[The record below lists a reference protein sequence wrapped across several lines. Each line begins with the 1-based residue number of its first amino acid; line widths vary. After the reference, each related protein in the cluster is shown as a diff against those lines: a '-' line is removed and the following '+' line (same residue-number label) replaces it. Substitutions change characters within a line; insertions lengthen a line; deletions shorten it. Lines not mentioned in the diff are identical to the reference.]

1 MQEEVRTRSNSIGRN
16 ITRLLGLGFI
26 GTLIFTAIVDLRYIL
41 DTPQRL
47 ESPLPGE
54 SNYYKWGRGHIFYK
68 VLGMPDA
75 PPLLLLHAPEIA
87 ASAYEMR
94 KIMEPLAQ
102 HYRVY
107 APDLLGFGLSD
118 RPSIDYSAEM
128 YVDLCRDF
136 LTDVIKQPA
145 TIVASE
151 ISCNYAVTTAATSP
165 GLCTRLVLISPVALE
180 GIQEKAL
187 SEEGS
192 RLPMLIGDIAIPIV
206 NAWSELLQTAPVKW
220 LLYPILSTRFA
231 LRYLLARQDT
241 RLSTADLDYFYATTH
256 QFGGQHATMALLA
269 GKLAQDVSPQLEAV
283 QQATLVIWGAKGL
296 SNPGHIDSQRDNPW
310 TMEHTR
316 LALLPDAGLAVHEE
330 HPEMLVATILQWSE
344 EGKASV
350 VPPLK
355 TTVEA
360 YCMKCKVKRAML
372 NPTEVTL
379 KNGRPALRGTCEVC
393 GTSLFRI
400 GRAEQETPG
409 S

>member
-1 MQEEVRTRSNSIGRN
+1 
-16 ITRLLGLGFI
+16 
-26 GTLIFTAIVDLRYIL
+26 
-41 DTPQRL
+41 
-47 ESPLPGE
+47 
-54 SNYYKWGRGHIFYK
+54 
-68 VLGMPDA
+68 
-75 PPLLLLHAPEIA
+75 
-87 ASAYEMR
+87 
-94 KIMEPLAQ
+94 
-102 HYRVY
+102 
-107 APDLLGFGLSD
+107 
-118 RPSIDYSAEM
+118 
-128 YVDLCRDF
+128 
-136 LTDVIKQPA
+136 
-145 TIVASE
+145 
-151 ISCNYAVTTAATSP
+151 VTTAATSP

-256 QFGGQHATMALLA
+256 QFGAQHATMALLA

-296 SNPGHIDSQRDNPW
+296 SNPGHIDSQRDNTW
-310 TMEHTR
+310 TIEHTR

-344 EGKASV
+344 EEKASV